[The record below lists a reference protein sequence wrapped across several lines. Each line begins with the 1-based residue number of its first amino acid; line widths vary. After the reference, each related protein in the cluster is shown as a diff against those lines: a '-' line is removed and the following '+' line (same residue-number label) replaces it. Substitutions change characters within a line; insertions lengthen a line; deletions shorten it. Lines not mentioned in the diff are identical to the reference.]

1 MSRRLSDAELESAL
15 RDIGSRLEAQAAP
28 DLTQRVR
35 SRLATRTEPR
45 RSWLFALAPALLTLL
60 VIAGGAAAAELV
72 RLRGV
77 DVFRVPVVSTPPPQR
92 PSPAAS
98 PSASPSAAGT
108 LDLGERASLAV
119 AEELVQPLYVSSDP
133 VFGAPD
139 EVYVRRGGNGQTS
152 FVYAPRP
159 GLPAGPTGYGALVT
173 QFRGVLETSFIGKGV
188 GPGSKIENVQVRD
201 APGIWI
207 EGQAHLFFYRDG
219 AGNTRQETLR
229 LAGNT
234 LLWQRGDTLLR
245 LEAQVDR
252 QRALEIAASFRSR

>member
-1 MSRRLSDAELESAL
+1 MSRRLQDAELESAL
-15 RDIGSRLEAQAAP
+15 RDIGSRLAAQATP
-28 DLTQRVR
+28 DLAQRVR
-35 SRLATRTEPR
+35 SRLATRSEPR

-92 PSPAAS
+92 PSPASS
-98 PSASPSAAGT
+98 PSASPSTAGT

-119 AEELVQPLYVSSDP
+119 AEELVQPLYVSGDP

-139 EVYVRRGGNGQTS
+139 EVYLRRGGNAQIS

-188 GPGSKIENVQVRD
+188 GPGSKIENVQVGD